1 MRRKEYGF
9 GIANLFA
16 VELNTQQTDRLF
28 YTSVIIREGLKTTLQ
43 NKSFTTNVLWKFNY
57 SNFKFQIIILQ
68 LITTM
73 KNLTTN
79 GLSLLAAIT
88 ENDVMWQ
95 KAVDNLAYRVLEL
108 KERMI
113 RELPN

>member
-1 MRRKEYGF
+1 
-9 GIANLFA
+9 
-16 VELNTQQTDRLF
+16 
-28 YTSVIIREGLKTTLQ
+28 
-43 NKSFTTNVLWKFNY
+43 
-57 SNFKFQIIILQ
+57 
-68 LITTM
+68 M

-113 RELPN
+113 RDLPN